1 MNNTKEFL
9 IRLKTWEEGAIH
21 STVIKAY
28 YTNNI
33 TELLKLCIAAKEHEV
48 PINIP
53 NEGSLASKYDGGQ
66 CYVEDIVINFGNDI
80 CLMGL
85 DIYVEVF

>member
-21 STVIKAY
+21 PTVIKAY

-33 TELLKLCIAAKEHEV
+33 TELL
-48 PINIP
+48 
-53 NEGSLASKYDGGQ
+53 
-66 CYVEDIVINFGNDI
+66 
-80 CLMGL
+80 
-85 DIYVEVF
+85 